1 MENKAD
7 CFENDCI
14 VHIKRFLQ
22 DTKTAKM
29 IENSDILNFEVN
41 SRYKSLKSVKIFK
54 NIITNTLFALLDRSK
69 FGKFV
74 LKE

>member
-1 MENKAD
+1 
-7 CFENDCI
+7 
-14 VHIKRFLQ
+14 
-22 DTKTAKM
+22 M